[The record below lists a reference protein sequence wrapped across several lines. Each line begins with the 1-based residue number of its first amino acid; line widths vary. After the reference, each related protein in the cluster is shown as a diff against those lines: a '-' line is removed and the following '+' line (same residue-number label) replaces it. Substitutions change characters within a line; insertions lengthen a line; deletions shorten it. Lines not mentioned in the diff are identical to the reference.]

1 MTFSQLTRNTKQ
13 QRLIPVTKEIIRD
26 MDNFSRSSSD
36 ASVQSKDNYK
46 SLVQREIQ
54 NFWQESYL
62 YSQLVNRDEMER
74 HVKKWLEANL
84 PKQMNAISHLEQRVK
99 KLELLLE
106 TKNNFEK
113 EIKECCNANCSLEKS
128 VDAETKSKEY
138 GEKYIF

>member
-54 NFWQESYL
+54 KFWQESYL
-62 YSQLVNRDEMER
+62 SSQLVNRDEMER

-113 EIKECCNANCSLEKS
+113 EIKDCNTNCTLEKS
-128 VDAETKSKEY
+128 VDAETKSQEY